1 MLAIVLSFLLP
12 AANLSVAKLTGL
24 RAEVAE
30 VALGTPDV
38 ARREAH
44 GALWTYRRSGCV
56 LFVYLADK
64 GDGLKVTGLS
74 AGARRAGEAAP
85 SVDVC
90 LTQGPPDAPAASP
103 PAVVGVPASPPTPA
117 TPAQ

>member
-1 MLAIVLSFLLP
+1 MMLTIVLSFLLP

-24 RAEVAE
+24 KAEVAE

-38 ARREAH
+38 ARREAR

-90 LTQGPPDAPAASP
+90 LTQGPPDAPVTSP
-103 PAVVGVPASPPTPA
+103 PVAVA
-117 TPAQ
+117 PAQ

>member
-1 MLAIVLSFLLP
+1 MFGAALLFLLP

-24 RAEVAE
+24 KAEVAE

-38 ARREAH
+38 ARREAK
-44 GALWTYRRSGCV
+44 GALWTYRKSGCV

-64 GDGLKVTGLS
+64 GDGLRVTGLS
-74 AGARRAGEAAP
+74 AGPRRAGEAAP

-90 LTQGPPDAPAASP
+90 LAQEAPPPSAPSSAATGTAPAT
-103 PAVVGVPASPPTPA
+103 GTG
-117 TPAQ
+117 QQ

>member
-1 MLAIVLSFLLP
+1 MLGAALLFLLP

-30 VALGTPDV
+30 VALGTPDI
-38 ARREAH
+38 ARREAK
-44 GALWTYRRSGCV
+44 GALWTYRKSGCV

-74 AGARRAGEAAP
+74 AGPRRAGEAVL

-90 LTQGPPDAPAASP
+90 LAQDAPAPAAS
-103 PAVVGVPASPPTPA
+103 ATGTVPATG
-117 TPAQ
+117 TGQQ

>member
-24 RAEVAE
+24 KAEVAE

-44 GALWTYRRSGCV
+44 GALWTYRKSGCV

-64 GDGLKVTGLS
+64 GDGLKVTGIS
-74 AGARRAGEAAP
+74 AGPRRFPGA
-85 SVDVC
+85 
-90 LTQGPPDAPAASP
+90 APAASLEP
-103 PAVVGVPASPPTPA
+103 PSP
-117 TPAQ
+117 